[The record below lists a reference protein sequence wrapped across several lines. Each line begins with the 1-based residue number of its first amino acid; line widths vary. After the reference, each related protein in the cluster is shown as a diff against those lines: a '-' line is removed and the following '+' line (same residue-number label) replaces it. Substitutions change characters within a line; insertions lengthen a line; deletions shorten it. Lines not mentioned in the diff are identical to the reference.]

1 MSLFPRSFVLFAVL
15 AFGWVV
21 AVSAQNP
28 IPPPPRASAV
38 HAAPGSPAPTAPDS
52 AATASSSS
60 SAATSSNPAS
70 PAANTTAASGDYIL
84 ASADAVE
91 MSVFHQ
97 PDLTT
102 QARIAGDGS
111 VQFPLIGEIKIGGL
125 TLRDARELIRRR
137 YNADYLVEPQ
147 VYLNVISYAQ
157 RKFTILGQVN
167 TPGTYLMP
175 GGEHLGLMEA
185 IGMAGGFT
193 RIADKN
199 SVSVKRTNHGADETF
214 KVNTKKLTT
223 QQGKAFEM
231 QPGDVVTVG
240 ETWL

>member
-1 MSLFPRSFVLFAVL
+1 MNHPTRLFVLSAVL
-15 AFGWVV
+15 SIGW
-21 AVSAQNP
+21 AVTASAQNP
-28 IPPPPRASAV
+28 IPPPPRVPATRSV
-38 HAAPGSPAPTAPDS
+38 PAAPAPAVDGAV
-52 AATASSSS
+52 ASSST
-60 SAATSSNPAS
+60 APTGAPLTANPA
-70 PAANTTAASGDYIL
+70 AAAAGGDYIL

-102 QARIAGDGS
+102 QARIANDGS
-111 VQFPLIGEIKIGGL
+111 VQFPLIGEVKIGGL
-125 TLRDARELIRRR
+125 TLRDAREMIRKR
-137 YNADYLVEPQ
+137 YNADYLVDPQ
-147 VYLNVISYAQ
+147 VYLNVVGYAQ

-167 TPGTYLMP
+167 TPGTYSMP

-193 RIADKN
+193 RLADKGA
-199 SVSVKRTNHGADETF
+199 VSIRRTGRGADETF

-223 QQGKAFEM
+223 QQGKRFEL

>member
-1 MSLFPRSFVLFAVL
+1 
-15 AFGWVV
+15 
-21 AVSAQNP
+21 
-28 IPPPPRASAV
+28 
-38 HAAPGSPAPTAPDS
+38 
-52 AATASSSS
+52 
-60 SAATSSNPAS
+60 
-70 PAANTTAASGDYIL
+70 
-84 ASADAVE
+84 

-102 QARIAGDGS
+102 QARIASDGS
-111 VQFPLIGEIKIGGL
+111 VQFPLIGEVKIGGL
-125 TLRDARELIRRR
+125 TLRDARETIRRR

-167 TPGTYLMP
+167 TPGTYVMP

-199 SVSVKRTNHGADETF
+199 SVSIKRTARGADETF

-223 QQGKAFEM
+223 QQGKAFEL
-231 QPGDVVTVG
+231 QAGDVVTVG

>member
-1 MSLFPRSFVLFAVL
+1 MAASRPA
-15 AFGWVV
+15 
-21 AVSAQNP
+21 
-28 IPPPPRASAV
+28 ASAP
-38 HAAPGSPAPTAPDS
+38 AADG
-52 AATASSSS
+52 ATASP
-60 SAATSSNPAS
+60 PAGS
-70 PAANTTAASGDYIL
+70 ANTLPSANAAASGDYIL

-102 QARIAGDGS
+102 QARIANDGS
-111 VQFPLIGEIKIGGL
+111 VQFPLIGEVKIGGL
-125 TLRDARELIRRR
+125 TLRDAREMIRKR

-147 VYLNVISYAQ
+147 VYLNVIGYAQ

-167 TPGTYLMP
+167 TPGTYVMP

-185 IGMAGGFT
+185 VGMAGGFT
-193 RIADKN
+193 RLANKG
-199 SVSVKRTNHGADETF
+199 SVSVKRSNRGADETF
-214 KVNTKKLTT
+214 KINTNKLTT
-223 QQGKAFEM
+223 QQGKTFEL

>member
-1 MSLFPRSFVLFAVL
+1 MTPPPRFFVLSAALALGWAVN
-15 AFGWVV
+15 A
-21 AVSAQNP
+21 AAQNP
-28 IPPPPRASAV
+28 IPPPPRAPATRTT
-38 HAAPGSPAPTAPDS
+38 ALASPAP
-52 AATASSSS
+52 AASSDVASSSP
-60 SAATSSNPAS
+60 ATSN
-70 PAANTTAASGDYIL
+70 AAPPSGNVTAASGDYIL
-84 ASADAVE
+84 AAADAVE

-102 QARIAGDGS
+102 QARIANDGS
-111 VQFPLIGEIKIGGL
+111 VQFPLIGEVKIGGL
-125 TLRDARELIRRR
+125 TLRDAREVIRRK

-147 VYLNVISYAQ
+147 VYLNVVGYAQ

-167 TPGTYLMP
+167 TPGTYVIP

-193 RIADKN
+193 RIADKG
-199 SVSVKRTNHGADETF
+199 SVAVKRTGHGADETF

-223 QQGKAFEM
+223 QQGKAFEL

>member
-1 MSLFPRSFVLFAVL
+1 MSPLPRSFVLLAVL
-15 AFGWVV
+15 ALGWV
-21 AVSAQNP
+21 AAAPAQNP
-28 IPPPPRASAV
+28 IPPPPRTPVVRS
-38 HAAPGSPAPTAPDS
+38 APGSLAPAAPDS
-52 AATASSSS
+52 VASSSSS
-60 SAATSSNPAS
+60 SAAPSNPAS

-111 VQFPLIGEIKIGGL
+111 VQFPLIGEVKIGGL
-125 TLRDARELIRRR
+125 TLRDAREVIRRR

-147 VYLNVISYAQ
+147 VYLNVVSYAQ

-167 TPGTYLMP
+167 TPGTYVMP

-199 SVSVKRTNHGADETF
+199 SVSVKRTARGADETF

-223 QQGKAFEM
+223 QQGKTFEM